1 MLGGDQGYYRPAAG
15 PDAAAAARARREAA
29 ERTGHRP
36 ALELAS
42 LQAEGITSLRR
53 LAVALMRRSVLTPR
67 GCMVWTHTTVAQVLS
82 KVDANLQG

>member
-1 MLGGDQGYYRPAAG
+1 
-15 PDAAAAARARREAA
+15 
-29 ERTGHRP
+29 
-36 ALELAS
+36 LELAS